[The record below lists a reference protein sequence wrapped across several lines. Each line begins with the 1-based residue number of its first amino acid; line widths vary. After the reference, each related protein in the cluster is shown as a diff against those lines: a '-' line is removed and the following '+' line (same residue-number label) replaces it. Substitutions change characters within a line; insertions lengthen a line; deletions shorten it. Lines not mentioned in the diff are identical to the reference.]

1 MTGAPGL
8 SILVHRPGRP
18 PDRWTHGLAHLETAT
33 PITRRTAFTIG
44 STTKQITAHLTLLAA
59 QDNLLS
65 LTQHVSDFLPALRIP
80 GVTVAELITHHSGI
94 RDTESL
100 LPLAGLRDLDHYTA
114 DDLITLAT
122 RQTSRA
128 VPPGTFLYS
137 STNFLLLA
145 RILQHVHQQP
155 LDHIAHTRLF
165 EPLGMGHT
173 RFRNDPRDVI
183 THTASA
189 YAPTAT
195 GLRSTAQ
202 PAPLP
207 GAGSLTTTPEDLS
220 RWLTHLHHLWQHT
233 GTAFPSGPSVSY
245 RASDHHPYLYGP
257 GLYADPRPA
266 TRQVFH
272 SGHEHGFSTAA
283 HLTAAGEQV
292 ICMSNHAGID
302 AAAVARTLIP
312 RLNGLESG
320 QIPGLL
326 AQHLAP
332 PPPQTPRPAEP
343 GHHAEVGSY
352 RCADVPGTLRLSR
365 TDSHLHLWRRGTA
378 DRLTATTGQSYTG
391 PGYALTLHAPP
402 GARPPGFTLDLPR
415 APRLHYAHVDQA
427 GTNRPEPP

>member
-1 MTGAPGL
+1 MTAAPGL
-8 SILVHRPGRP
+8 SVLIHRPGHP
-18 PDRWTHGLAHLETAT
+18 PARWTHGLAHLETAT

-44 STTKQITAHLTLLAA
+44 STTKQITAHLALLAA
-59 QDNLLS
+59 RDNLLN
-65 LTQHVSDFLPALRIP
+65 LTQQAHDFLPDLRLP
-80 GVTVAELITHHSGI
+80 DVTVAELITHHSGI

-122 RQTSRA
+122 RQHYRA

-137 STNFLLLA
+137 STNYLLLA

-155 LDHIAHTRLF
+155 LDDIAHARLF
-165 EPLGMGHT
+165 EPLGMSHT
-173 RFRNDPRDVI
+173 HFRNDPRDVI

-189 YAPTAT
+189 YTPTTT
-195 GLRSTAQ
+195 GWRSTAQ

-220 RWLTHLHHLWQHT
+220 RWLTHLHHHWQNT
-233 GTAFPSGPSVSY
+233 RTVLPLDTALAY

-283 HLTAAGEQV
+283 HLTAAGEQL

-312 RLNGLESG
+312 HLTDLETA

-332 PPPQTPRPAEP
+332 PPPPTPRPAEP
-343 GHHAEVGSY
+343 GRHTDVGSY
-352 RCADVPGTLRLSR
+352 RCADVPGTLRLTSAHG
-365 TDSHLHLWRRGTA
+365 HLHLWRRGTA
-378 DRLTATTGQSYTG
+378 DRLTATTDQAYAG
-391 PGYALTLHAPP
+391 PGYTLTLHTPP
-402 GARPPGFTLDLPR
+402 GARPPCFTLDLAR
-415 APRLHYAHVDQA
+415 APGLHYTGIDRDDIS
-427 GTNRPEPP
+427 RPEPP